1 MLKVRVLPE
10 EQDFSC
16 EELKEVYKG
25 IYIREKV
32 VFEGEVLEYQIYR
45 NRDDKEPAVCGTIER
60 REPPVKMQDTRFA
73 LLNEMSLSYD
83 VKNENT
89 LREQME
95 RYLVRDASVA
105 ELFGVI

>member
-1 MLKVRVLPE
+1 
-10 EQDFSC
+10 
-16 EELKEVYKG
+16 
-25 IYIREKV
+25 
-32 VFEGEVLEYQIYR
+32 
-45 NRDDKEPAVCGTIER
+45 
-60 REPPVKMQDTRFA
+60 MQDTRFA